1 MQPQVFSAV
10 IGSGDHELI
19 RIFKTLS
26 PYTNLTRF
34 NNITHKLLN
43 QDHRK
48 QSENFI
54 LYDNILPEIQT
65 PLELHID
72 RGECPHRMVCSHLT
86 PKGESLPR
94 HNGGPEME
102 RYSR

>member
-1 MQPQVFSAV
+1 M
-10 IGSGDHELI
+10 
-19 RIFKTLS
+19 
-26 PYTNLTRF
+26 
-34 NNITHKLLN
+34 THKLLN
-43 QDHRK
+43 QDHKK
-48 QSENFI
+48 QKENLKFKFK
-54 LYDNILPEIQT
+54 NLPEIRT

-72 RGECPHRMVCSHLT
+72 RGECPHRVVCSHLT